1 MAEETDRGVL
11 ISETGGGGQ
20 SVKHVTPALRTVERG
35 MDNLETGDEP
45 DVFQFLEPLAVFFSQ
60 LLTRPMNRFGG
71 VRIEP
76 FEVRVARA
84 VFVMVALHARHSHV
98 PDQVQAFLGIG
109 VVTDD
114 VSEADEVGALL
125 GSGVLQ
131 NHLQRLQIGVNVG
144 NNRVSH
150 FTLRQR
156 PISKPRNSSLA
167 SFQAASSFRMN
178 RPTSEA

>member
-1 MAEETDRGVL
+1 MAKETDRGVL

-45 DVFQFLEPLAVFFSQ
+45 DVLQFLEPLAVFFSQ

-98 PDQVQAFLGIG
+98 PDDVEAFLRIG
-109 VVTDD
+109 VVTDHIPQAD
-114 VSEADEVGALL
+114 VMGALL
-125 GSGVLQ
+125 GFGVFQ
-131 NHLQRLQIGVNVG
+131 NNLQRLQIGVNVG

-150 FTLRQR
+150 FTLLQQT
-156 PISKPRNSSLA
+156 ISKPRNSPLA
-167 SFQAASSFRMN
+167 SFQAAPSFRMN
-178 RPTSEA
+178 RPTSES